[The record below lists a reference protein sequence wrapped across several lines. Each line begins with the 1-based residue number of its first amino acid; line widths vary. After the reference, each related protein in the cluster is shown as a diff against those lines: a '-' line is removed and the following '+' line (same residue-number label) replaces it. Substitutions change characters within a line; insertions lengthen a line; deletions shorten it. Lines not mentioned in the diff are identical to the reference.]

1 MTIPQF
7 IYLAPKTL
15 AEAVEMHS
23 GNGKNSCIMAGGTDL
38 LIKMGLKALHPQY
51 VIGLN
56 SIKDIDKISRKSG
69 GEIAIGAMTKLSSIV
84 ENNEV
89 EKSFPALFQAASVTA
104 TVQIRNMGTLVGNIC
119 NASPSAD
126 NATPLMVYDSKVVI
140 ISLNGERVVAIEE
153 FFKGPGKSVLESG
166 EIVKEI
172 LIPQPEK
179 FSGSS
184 YQKISTR
191 SRVDIAG
198 VCVSALITLNNRGL
212 ISKARI
218 ALGAVAPRPV
228 RVYTAEKILEGQKPS
243 TELFK
248 EAAKL
253 ARGTASPIS
262 DMRASEKYRIAMVEV
277 LTLRALEASFES
289 AAKK

>member
-7 IYLAPKTL
+7 TYLAPKTL
-15 AEAVEMHS
+15 TEALEMHS
-23 GNGKNSCIMAGGTDL
+23 SYGNNSCVMAGGTDL
-38 LIKMGLKALHPQY
+38 LIKMGLKALRPQY

-56 SIKDIDKISRKSG
+56 SIKDIDKISKKNG
-69 GEIAIGAMTKLSSIV
+69 GEIAIGPMTKLSSIV
-84 ENNEV
+84 ENKDV
-89 EKSFPALFQAASVTA
+89 EKSFPALFHAARVTA

-126 NATPLMVYDSKVVI
+126 NATPLMIYDSKVVI
-140 ISLNGERVVAIEE
+140 ISLKGERVVAIGE

-179 FSGSS
+179 LSGSS

-198 VCVSALITLNNRGL
+198 VCASALISLNNKGL

-218 ALGAVAPRPV
+218 ALGAVAPRPM
-228 RVYTAEKILEGQKPS
+228 RVQTAEKILEGQKPS
-243 TELFK
+243 KELFK

-253 ARGTASPIS
+253 AREAASPIS

-277 LTLRALEASFES
+277 LTFRALEASFES